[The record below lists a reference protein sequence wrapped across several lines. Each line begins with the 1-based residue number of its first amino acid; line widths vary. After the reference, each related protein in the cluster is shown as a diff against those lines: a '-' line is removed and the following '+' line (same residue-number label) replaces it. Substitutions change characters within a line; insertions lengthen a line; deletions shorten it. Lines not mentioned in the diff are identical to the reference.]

1 MSSSPE
7 EVAAQFD
14 TARRLVEDV
23 VTRLGLDPA
32 HVRGEDGPS
41 LVTWSI
47 QRGSAAILVSVSK
60 NDRGDGASLRA
71 ISPIMTLPPEP
82 SLLPLFRR
90 LLELNGH
97 GLVNAAFGI
106 LGDRVVVK
114 SERPTAFLDAA
125 EVEQI
130 VMHLSAVADT
140 FDDRLVKEFGGQRTT
155 DLVASST

>member
-7 EVAAQFD
+7 EVAAEFD
-14 TARRLVEDV
+14 TAKKLVEEV
-23 VTRLGLDPA
+23 VTRIGLDPDK
-32 HVRGEDGPS
+32 VRGENRAD

-47 QRGSAAILVSVSK
+47 QRGSAVILVAVAKS
-60 NDRGDGASLRA
+60 DRGDSASLRA
-71 ISPIMTLPPEP
+71 ISPIMSLPPEAK
-82 SLLPLFRR
+82 LLPFFRR

-106 LGDRVVVK
+106 MGDRVVVK

-130 VMHLSAVADT
+130 ILQLSAVADT
-140 FDDRLVKEFGGQRTT
+140 YDDRLVNEFGGERAS
-155 DLVASST
+155 DLNAG